1 MVCEMPAKAPHEH
14 AAASFHDSELRVR
27 SRLQV
32 QAPGLITSETV
43 EEQFNFLTLY
53 SLYGM
58 GTITEV
64 HQNVVMNTKYVNWP
78 GSVSVIISSGDIALC
93 VQTIIIRIV

>member
-1 MVCEMPAKAPHEH
+1 MPAKAPHEH
-14 AAASFHDSELRVR
+14 AAASFHGSELRVR

-93 VQTIIIRIV
+93 IQTIIIRIV